1 MKKNT
6 VMETKLL
13 SGNITLHF
21 LLCNYLTKTN
31 LKFVVNLNHG
41 QGLRISYRLFQM
53 RFDLENEKKKKET
66 KRKTKGKRKKKRNGQ
81 MLQTY

>member
-1 MKKNT
+1 
-6 VMETKLL
+6 METKLL

-21 LLCNYLTKTN
+21 LLCNYLTRTN

-53 RFDLENEKKKKET
+53 RFDLENEKKKK
-66 KRKTKGKRKKKRNGQ
+66 
-81 MLQTY
+81 

>member
-1 MKKNT
+1 MKKNA

-21 LLCNYLTKTN
+21 LLCNYLTRTN

-53 RFDLENEKKKKET
+53 RFDLENEKKKKRNKKEN
-66 KRKTKGKRKKKRNGQ
+66 KRKKKKEEEWSNA
-81 MLQTY
+81 